1 MLRQFA
7 RFNGIIIRMEI
18 AMIVFEFIVLI
29 FSAILHEVAHGF
41 EALRLGDDT
50 AERAG
55 RLTLNPLKHLDPFL
69 SVIMPLLLFVTT
81 GFFFAGAKPVPYNP
95 NNLRNP
101 RTDSVKVAFAGPIT
115 NLFIALLF
123 GILSVLIPISRAAK
137 GVLWNAIAAGGT
149 VPVFTTPLYGLFF
162 FFLIIVYINIL
173 LGIFNLV
180 PIPPL
185 DGSKVLFL
193 ILPPTQAT
201 YRIMYFL
208 ERWGLI
214 FVLIFVFF
222 GYSLIFPVINALF
235 GVFTGH
241 IWGL

>member
-1 MLRQFA
+1 
-7 RFNGIIIRMEI
+7 MEI
-18 AMIVFEFIVLI
+18 AIALFEFIVLI
-29 FSAILHEVAHGF
+29 YSAILHEVAHGF
-41 EALRLGDDT
+41 EALHLGDDT

-69 SVIMPLLLFVTT
+69 SVIMPLLLFFTT

-101 RTDSVKVAFAGPIT
+101 RTDSVKVAFAGPVT
-115 NLFIALLF
+115 NLLIALLF
-123 GILSVLIPISRAAK
+123 GILSVLLPISSAVK
-137 GVLWNAIAAGGT
+137 NGLWNAVASGGIPT
-149 VPVFTTPLYGLFF
+149 LATAPERFF
-162 FFLIIVYINIL
+162 FLFLIIVYINIV

-193 ILPPTQAT
+193 VLPPTQT
-201 YRIMYFL
+201 SYRIMYFL

-214 FVLIFVFF
+214 LVLIFVFF
-222 GYSLIFPVINALF
+222 GYSVIFPVINALF
-235 GVFTGH
+235 AVFTGH
-241 IWGL
+241 IFGV